1 MSTTVLA
8 APLSLWN
15 LYVEY
20 LWNYQ
25 RDSWVDRVASTFRVL
40 ALLLITPFA
49 ILTML
54 VRSPILHS
62 PEPQPTVLYPRT
74 SRRT

>member
-8 APLSLWN
+8 APLYLWN

-25 RDSWVDRVASTFRVL
+25 QNSWVDRIASTFRVL

-54 VRSPILHS
+54 VRDQILHS
-62 PEPQPTVLYPRT
+62 PESQPTLLQPRM